1 MKTTR
6 CRLLKNLLAI
16 CFTVLLKRE
25 AICQPVD
32 IPEDSPRLT
41 TLVKVIRSAEPAIA
55 SLFVPTAQGQLV
67 SGGGTII
74 HPSGF
79 ILTNNHVLPGNQG
92 LALIGPEL
100 PGNQKPEQFQVI
112 GRLPE
117 KDLAIV
123 KLISSGP
130 FPAVPLGRS
139 HDILNGESIVVAGN
153 PGGRGLVF
161 TSGIISSRSV
171 LSGGPNAL
179 VMTNYKNSRR
189 DTYLQF
195 DAASNG
201 GNSGGGLINMEGK
214 IIGVVWGGI
223 RQEQNIGFAI
233 PVDEFH
239 ELVEEIV
246 EPELRNRREVGI
258 ALQPEGIAAVVAS
271 VLENSAAAE
280 AGLYPG
286 DEIVA
291 VNGET
296 IRHRVDWVLTLYQL
310 LPSGRKFS
318 ITVKRGK
325 ENKDLF
331 LTTRERAPTSAVAVN
346 ESELEPGLNCR
357 FYHGQFSL
365 IPNFAE
371 LTPARETTVSVVN
384 LPEIRRDRQDEFAV
398 QLKGLVRVPDDGL
411 YRLVVQSDDGSRMW
425 LNGKLVIDNDG
436 NHQSQ
441 PRGRM
446 LYLAKGFH
454 EIEICYFEGNGAE
467 DLQFQFER
475 EGAGTLGPVPAE
487 MLWHRKAAA
496 PTAGS

>member
-1 MKTTR
+1 MTRFPTT
-6 CRLLKNLLAI
+6 KFLLAI
-16 CFTVLLKRE
+16 CFSLLLMRGAKCQTVN
-25 AICQPVD
+25 

-55 SLFVPTAQGQLV
+55 SLFMPTDQGQLV

-100 PGNQKPEQFQVI
+100 PGNQKPEQFQVV

-123 KLISSGP
+123 KLKSSGL
-130 FPAVPLGRS
+130 FPAIPLGRS
-139 HDILNGESIVVAGN
+139 HDVLNGESIVVAGN

-161 TSGIISSRSV
+161 TSGIVSSRSV

-189 DTYLQF
+189 DTYIQF

-214 IIGVVWGGI
+214 LIGVVWGGI

-233 PVDEFH
+233 PVDRFH

-246 EPELRNRREVGI
+246 EPELRNRREIGI
-258 ALQPEGIAAVVAS
+258 ELQPEGISAVVAS

-280 AGLYPG
+280 AGLQPG
-286 DEIVA
+286 DEILA

-296 IRHRVDWVLTLYQL
+296 IRHRVDWILTLSQL
-310 LPSGRKFS
+310 LPSERKFS
-318 ITVKRGK
+318 VTVKRG
-325 ENKDLF
+325 EESKDLF
-331 LTTRERAPTSAVAVN
+331 LTPRERAPIAAVAVN
-346 ESELEPGLNCR
+346 ESDLEPGLSYR
-357 FYHGQFSL
+357 FYHGQYSL
-365 IPNFAE
+365 LPNFAE
-371 LTPARETTVSVVN
+371 LTPVREATVSVVN
-384 LPEIRRDRQDEFAV
+384 LLEIRRDRQDEFAV
-398 QLKGLVRVPDDGL
+398 QLKGLLRVPDDGL
-411 YRLVVQSDDGSRMW
+411 YRLIVQSDDGSRMW

-436 NHQSQ
+436 NHQPQ
-441 PRGRM
+441 ARGRV

-454 EIEICYFEGNGAE
+454 EIEIGYFEGNGAE

-475 EGAGTLGPVPAE
+475 EGTGTLGSVPAE
-487 MLWHRKAAA
+487 MLWHLKVAT
-496 PTAGS
+496 PNAGS

>member
-1 MKTTR
+1 MTR
-6 CRLLKNLLAI
+6 YPLTKCLLAI
-16 CFTVLLKRE
+16 CFSLLLTRE
-25 AICQPVD
+25 ANCQTAD

-41 TLVKVIRSAEPAIA
+41 TLVKVIRSSEPAIVA
-55 SLFVPTAQGQLV
+55 LFMPIEQGQLV

-100 PGNQKPEQFQVI
+100 PQNQKPEQFQVV

-117 KDLAIV
+117 KDLAII
-123 KLISSGP
+123 KLKSSGP

-139 HDILNGESIVVAGN
+139 HDVLNGESIVVAGN

-161 TSGIISSRSV
+161 TSGIVSSRSV
-171 LSGGPNAL
+171 LSGAPNAL

-189 DTYLQF
+189 DTYIQF

-214 IIGVVWGGI
+214 LIGVVWGGI

-233 PVDEFH
+233 PVDQFH
-239 ELVEEIV
+239 ELVQEIV
-246 EPELRNRREVGI
+246 EPELRNRREIGI
-258 ALQPEGIAAVVAS
+258 ELRPEGIAAVVAS

-280 AGLYPG
+280 AAILPR
-286 DEIVA
+286 DEIMA

-296 IRHRVDWVLTLYQL
+296 IRHRVDWILTLYQL

-318 ITVKRGK
+318 VTVKRG
-325 ENKDLF
+325 EESKDIF
-331 LTTRERAPTSAVAVN
+331 LTPRERAPIAAVPVN
-346 ESELEPGLNCR
+346 ESDLEPGLSYR
-357 FYHGQFSL
+357 FYHGQYSL
-365 IPNFAE
+365 LPNFAD
-371 LTPARETTVSVVN
+371 LMPVREAVVTEVN
-384 LPEIRRDRQDEFAV
+384 LAEIRKDRQDEFAI
-398 QLKGLVRVPDDGL
+398 QLKGLLQVPNDSL
-411 YRLVVQSDDGSRMW
+411 YRLVLQSDDGSRMW

-436 NHQSQ
+436 NHQPQ
-441 PRGRM
+441 ARGRM

-454 EIEICYFEGNGAE
+454 EIEIGHFEGNGAE
-467 DLQFQFER
+467 DLQFLFER
-475 EGAGTLGPVPAE
+475 AGMNSLSPVPAE
-487 MLWHRKAAA
+487 MLWHRKV
-496 PTAGS
+496 TY